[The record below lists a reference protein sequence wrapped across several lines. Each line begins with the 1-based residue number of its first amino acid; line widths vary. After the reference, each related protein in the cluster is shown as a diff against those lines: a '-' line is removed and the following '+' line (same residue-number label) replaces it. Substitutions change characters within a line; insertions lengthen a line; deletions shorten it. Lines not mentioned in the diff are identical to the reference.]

1 MKKILGIISV
11 SLSTAFVGVSN
22 ALAAPF
28 LDERDCAD
36 GVTCSDDFRGTVVS
50 YLNYFLGFLG
60 LLAVVMI
67 VYAGILLVTAQG
79 EEEQVGKGKK
89 IIMWAAIGLIVIMLS
104 FAIVR
109 VVVGAGDAA
118 GGGA

>member
-1 MKKILGIISV
+1 MKKFLGSIGASFFT
-11 SLSTAFVGVSN
+11 LFVGISS
-22 ALAAPF
+22 ALASPF
-28 LDERDCAD
+28 SSESDCLE
-36 GVTCSDDFRGTVVS
+36 GTTCSTDFRGTVVS

-60 LLAVVMI
+60 LLAVLMI

-89 IIMWAAIGLIVIMLS
+89 IILWAAIGLIVIMLS

-109 VVVGAGDAA
+109 VVVGVGENVTPA
-118 GGGA
+118 

>member
-1 MKKILGIISV
+1 MKKILGIIGV
-11 SLSTAFVGVSN
+11 SLSTAFVGASN
-22 ALAAPF
+22 ALAAPWI
-28 LDERDCAD
+28 DERDCVEGA
-36 GVTCSDDFRGTVVS
+36 TCSDDFRGTVVS

-60 LLAVVMI
+60 LLAVFMI

-118 GGGA
+118 GGAA